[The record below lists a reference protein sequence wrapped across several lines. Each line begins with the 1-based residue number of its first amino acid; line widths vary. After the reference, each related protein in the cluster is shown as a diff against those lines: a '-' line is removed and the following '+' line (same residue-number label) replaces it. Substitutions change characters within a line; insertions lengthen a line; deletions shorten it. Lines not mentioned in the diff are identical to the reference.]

1 LVGTDRHPE
10 QFAVAVTHT
19 LGKRNSIKQRRLW
32 HRQQDC
38 SDNCTK
44 NNSVTKRTP
53 QISNCWGADA
63 ARVPCSAASPN
74 TRTSTICR
82 LRGSRWRG
90 RQRQHARPRALPGSF
105 RPRTHSVTVI
115 FPPTPRP
122 FTLRSYMDCA
132 NTGGTMNW
140 PRLHDLI
147 W

>member
-1 LVGTDRHPE
+1 MVMGRRFWGTH
-10 QFAVAVTHT
+10 
-19 LGKRNSIKQRRLW
+19 
-32 HRQQDC
+32 
-38 SDNCTK
+38 
-44 NNSVTKRTP
+44 
-53 QISNCWGADA
+53 A
-63 ARVPCSAASPN
+63 ARVPCSAAPPN
-74 TRTSTICR
+74 TRTFTIRR
-82 LRGSRWRG
+82 LRGSRRRG

-122 FTLRSYMDCA
+122 FTLRSYIDCA